1 LISPFTES
9 WFLEIWTYLEVFKSM
24 EVMFTID
31 LIELKRIVVFS
42 SPILN
47 WFISVQERKLIDI
60 EIVRYSWP
68 FMVCR
73 GMKLFTGLSFIYN
86 YCYLYFTLL
95 VLFLYSDIHLFELE
109 LHIFQE
115 YLDFDQLVFEFNRQ

>member
-1 LISPFTES
+1 MISPFTES